1 MNLDRRQSES
11 VQPEENK
18 TLSGAFLVGFSGMGQ
33 TAAETREYLEEL
45 SELVQ
50 TLGYATCGELIANVR
65 VPEARYFVGSGKAE
79 EIRDCANQANAEV
92 IVFDSELS
100 ASQQRNMEKLCGKK
114 VLDRQEVILD
124 IFAERAITKEA
135 VLQVELAR
143 NKYFL
148 PRLTRAW
155 SHLSRQRGGAGGTR
169 GEGEKQLEYDKR
181 AVRLKI
187 TKLEEELAIVRK
199 QRNEQRKGRVR
210 GRIPQAAIVGYTN
223 AGKSS
228 LLNKLTGADAFVKDQ
243 LFATLDP
250 TTRRLPMQNSATLLL
265 TDTVGFV
272 RKLPHA
278 LVEAFKST
286 LEEAV
291 LADFLVLVLDAS
303 SPTVESHR
311 ETTLGVL
318 AELGAVDKPVLTV
331 FNKCDREI
339 DPSVMARLKA
349 AAPNGVSV
357 SCATG
362 EGMDALFD
370 ALQTYMKKC
379 SSIHDLAIPPERS
392 DLVSLIH
399 AKGTLITGEYMDN
412 GTFICVA
419 GLPDFLLETY
429 RPYFNDGKITT
440 EVAI

>member
-1 MNLDRRQSES
+1 MNLDRRQSGS
-11 VQPEENK
+11 LQPEEA
-18 TLSGAFLVGFSGMGQ
+18 TLSGAFLVGFSGAGQ
-33 TAAETREYLEEL
+33 TPAETREYLEEL
-45 SELVQ
+45 SELVH
-50 TLGYATCGELIANVR
+50 TLGYETCGELVANVR
-65 VPEARYFVGSGKAE
+65 VPEARYYVGSGKAE
-79 EIRDCANQANAEV
+79 EIRDAASNAKAEV
-92 IVFDSELS
+92 VVFDSELS
-100 ASQQRNMEKLCGKK
+100 PSQQRNMEKLCGRK

-155 SHLSRQRGGAGGTR
+155 SHLARQHGGVGGTR

-181 AVRLKI
+181 AVRQKI
-187 TKLEEELAIVRK
+187 SKLEEELAIVRK

-228 LLNKLTGADAFVKDQ
+228 LLNKLTGADAYVKDQ

-250 TTRRLPMQNSATLLL
+250 TTRRLPMPNSATLLL

-303 SPTVESHR
+303 NPNVESHR

-331 FNKCDREI
+331 FNKCDQEI
-339 DPSVMARLKA
+339 DPAVMSRLKA

-362 EGMDALFD
+362 EGMEKLFET
-370 ALQTYMKKC
+370 LQSYMKKC

-399 AKGTLITGEYMDN
+399 AKGSLITGEYLDN
-412 GTFICVA
+412 GTYLCAA
-419 GLPDFLLETY
+419 GLPDFLLEKF
-429 RPYFNDGKITT
+429 RPFFADEKITT

>member
-1 MNLDRRQSES
+1 MNLERRQSAAS
-11 VQPEENK
+11 PSEETK
-18 TLSGAFLVGFSGMGQ
+18 PDGAFLVGISGMGQ
-33 TAAETREYLEEL
+33 TAAETREYLQEL
-45 SELVQ
+45 AELVR
-50 TLGYATCGELIANVR
+50 TLGYRVAGELTANVR

-79 EIRDCANQANAEV
+79 EIRDAALQANAEIV
-92 IVFDSELS
+92 VFDSELS

-114 VLDRQEVILD
+114 VLDRQEIILD

-143 NKYFL
+143 NKYYL

-155 SHLSRQRGGAGGTR
+155 SHLSRQHGGAAGTR

-181 AVRLKI
+181 AVRRKI
-187 TKLEEELAIVRK
+187 SRLEEELAEVRK
-199 QRNEQRKGRVR
+199 QRNEQRKGRIR

-228 LLNKLTGADAFVKDQ
+228 LLNRLTGADAFVKDQ

-250 TTRRLPMQNSATLLL
+250 TTRRLAMPNSSTLLL

-291 LADFLVLVLDAS
+291 LADFLILVLDAS
-303 SPTVESHR
+303 NPNVESQR

-331 FNKCDREI
+331 FNKSDMDA
-339 DPSVMARLKA
+339 DPAVMARLRA
-349 AAPNGVSV
+349 AAPGGISV
-357 SCATG
+357 SCRTG
-362 EGMDALFD
+362 EGMDRLFGE
-370 ALQTYMKKC
+370 LQSYTKKC

-392 DLVSLIH
+392 ELVSLIH
-399 AKGTLITGEYMDN
+399 AKGTLIEGKYLEN
-412 GTFICVA
+412 GTFICAA
-419 GLPDFLLETY
+419 GLPDFLAE
-429 RPYFNDGKITT
+429 RFQPYFADGKTTT

>member
-1 MNLDRRQSES
+1 MNLDRRQSSAE
-11 VQPEENK
+11 QPEEL

-33 TAAETREYLEEL
+33 TVAETREYLEEL
-45 SELVQ
+45 SELVH
-50 TLGYATCGELIANVR
+50 TLGYSTCGELIANVR

-79 EIRDCANQANAEV
+79 EIRDSANQANAEIV
-92 IVFDSELS
+92 VFDSELS
-100 ASQQRNMEKLCGKK
+100 PSQQRNMEKLCGKK

-124 IFAERAITKEA
+124 IFAKRAITKEA
-135 VLQVELAR
+135 VLQVDLAR

-148 PRLTRAW
+148 PRLTKAW
-155 SHLSRQRGGAGGTR
+155 SHLARQRGGVGGTR

-181 AVRLKI
+181 AVRQKI
-187 TKLEEELAIVRK
+187 TKLEEELAVVRK

-228 LLNKLTGADAFVKDQ
+228 LLNKLTGSEAYVKDQ

-250 TTRRLPMQNSATLLL
+250 TTRRLAMPNSATLLL

-272 RKLPHA
+272 RKLPHD

-311 ETTLGVL
+311 ETTLSVL

-331 FNKCDREI
+331 FNKCDREV
-339 DPSVMARLKA
+339 DPAVMTRLKA

-362 EGMDALFD
+362 EGMDALFE
-370 ALQTYMKKC
+370 ALQSYMKKC

-399 AKGTLITGEYMDN
+399 AKGSLISGEYQDN
-412 GTFICVA
+412 GTYVCAA
-419 GLPDFLLETY
+419 GLPDFLLEKF
-429 RPYFNDGKITT
+429 RPFFTDGKLTT

>member
-1 MNLDRRQSES
+1 MNLDRRQSDS
-11 VQPEENK
+11 VQQEEQ

-45 SELVQ
+45 SELVH
-50 TLGYATCGELIANVR
+50 TLGYSTCGELIANVR
-65 VPEARYFVGSGKAE
+65 VPEARYYVGSGKAE
-79 EIRDCANQANAEV
+79 EIRDAANQAQAEIV
-92 IVFDSELS
+92 VFDSELS

-124 IFAERAITKEA
+124 IFAKRAITKEA

-155 SHLSRQRGGAGGTR
+155 SHLARQRGGVGGTR

-181 AVRLKI
+181 AVRQKI

-228 LLNKLTGADAFVKDQ
+228 LLNKLTGAEAYVKDQ

-250 TTRRLPMQNSATLLL
+250 TTRRLPMPNSATLLL

-303 SPTVESHR
+303 NPNVESHR

-318 AELGAVDKPVLTV
+318 TELGAVDKPVLTV
-331 FNKCDREI
+331 FNKCDQEI
-339 DPSVMARLKA
+339 DPAVMARLKA

-362 EGMDALFD
+362 EGMEMLFES
-370 ALQTYMKKC
+370 LQTYMKKC

-392 DLVSLIH
+392 DLISLIH
-399 AKGTLITGEYMDN
+399 AKGSLISGEYMEN
-412 GTFICVA
+412 GMFICAA
-419 GLPDFLLETY
+419 GLPDFLLEKFK
-429 RPYFNDGKITT
+429 PYFSDGKITT